1 MTSESVLKQLAEV
14 GVVPVIAIESADA
27 ALGLADALIA
37 GGLPVAEITFRTDAA
52 AEVIRAISRER
63 PDLLIGAGT
72 VLTVKNLERAHDAGA
87 RFIVAPGFNPAVVK
101 RAIELELPV
110 TPGVMTPATSR
121 ASWRAGA
128 RPSSSFPPAPP
139 AGWPC
144 STRSRRPTNTPA

>member
-72 VLTVKNLERAHDAGA
+72 VLTVKNLERALSLIH
-87 RFIVAPGFNPAVVK
+87 I
-101 RAIELELPV
+101 
-110 TPGVMTPATSR
+110 
-121 ASWRAGA
+121 
-128 RPSSSFPPAPP
+128 
-139 AGWPC
+139 
-144 STRSRRPTNTPA
+144 